1 MAKEKSSGLG
11 VYNVYG
17 PRKTDEGRVGDI
29 NTAGVVKEMQIDFR
43 GDTYGYAEGTLPAG
57 AKVLDAYAKVSEAFA
72 LSGTTP
78 TIAIGT
84 SGSAPTNGVKLTE
97 AQAEATG
104 TYALTPAGTWAN
116 VLATAVNVRVEL
128 GGTTPVSAKQGN
140 ASVVIRYVVV

>member
-43 GDTYGYAEGTLPAG
+43 GDTYEYVEGFLPAG
-57 AKVLDAYAKVSEAFA
+57 AKVLDAYAKVSEAFV
-72 LSGTTP
+72 LGGTTP

-104 TYALTPAGTWAN
+104 VYALALAGTWAN
-116 VLATAVNVRVEL
+116 VLAAATTVKVEL
-128 GGTTPVSAKQGN
+128 GGTTPTVTSQGN